1 MSKKRHHKI
10 SIFGS
15 QVTSVI
21 SVALVLLVMGIM
33 AMTGLTAR
41 AISDSIRS
49 SMGFVVELR
58 NGTAESDVNRLK
70 KMWGTAPYVASQQ
83 YTSAA
88 DILEQESQQMGEDII
103 NLLDANP
110 YNAEFDIKV
119 RQAYAN
125 ADSLE
130 KIAAEV
136 EADPAVERVNL
147 NAAMVDNVDE
157 SLGRITTVLGIIG
170 LTLLVISFA
179 LINNT
184 VSLSI
189 YSRRFTIHTMR
200 LVGAKASFIRRPFI
214 VAGAIN
220 GLISAAVAISILI
233 GAYCY
238 TVSIFPPIASLL
250 TWQQT
255 AMVYIALIALGI
267 AICMAASAMAASRYL
282 RQDYDDLFRK

>member
-33 AMTGLTAR
+33 AMTGLTAH

-70 KMWGTAPYVASQQ
+70 KMWRTAPYVSSQQ

-119 RQAYAN
+119 RQSALAYAC
-125 ADSLE
+125 
-130 KIAAEV
+130 
-136 EADPAVERVNL
+136 
-147 NAAMVDNVDE
+147 
-157 SLGRITTVLGIIG
+157 
-170 LTLLVISFA
+170 LTLS
-179 LINNT
+179 LIH
-184 VSLSI
+184 I
-189 YSRRFTIHTMR
+189 
-200 LVGAKASFIRRPFI
+200 
-214 VAGAIN
+214 
-220 GLISAAVAISILI
+220 
-233 GAYCY
+233 
-238 TVSIFPPIASLL
+238 
-250 TWQQT
+250 
-255 AMVYIALIALGI
+255 
-267 AICMAASAMAASRYL
+267 
-282 RQDYDDLFRK
+282 

>member
-33 AMTGLTAR
+33 AMTGLTAH

-70 KMWGTAPYVASQQ
+70 KMWRTAPYVSSQQ

-220 GLISAAVAISILI
+220 GLISAAVAIAILI

-238 TVSIFPPIASLL
+238 TVSIFPP